1 MWCGGTGF
9 NWQLV
14 VEVGWFWLQQL
25 KLGHCLKAPLLFK
38 QWVYSLNMT
47 LCFRM
52 HFKISLNWTFHHGIH
67 AQVVSIEFGPVFM
80 NQNFRHLNPLCNSQ
94 IVVAIDIWWWS
105 EFQKRG
111 GQSKHPKPQLKD
123 VDNEKI
129 HVVLYFMWLLI
140 LSVQALF
147 AISITIKLKLHKRL
161 NTYN

>member
-1 MWCGGTGF
+1 MRCGGTGF

-25 KLGHCLKAPLLFK
+25 KLSHCLEAPLLFK
-38 QWVYSLNMT
+38 QWVYSLN
-47 LCFRM
+47 
-52 HFKISLNWTFHHGIH
+52 WTFRHGIH
-67 AQVVSIEFGPVFM
+67 AKVVSIVFGSVSI

-94 IVVAIDIWWWS
+94 IVVGIDIWWWS
-105 EFQKRG
+105 KFQKRG

-123 VDNEKI
+123 VDNEKFY
-129 HVVLYFMWLLI
+129 VVLYFMWLWI